1 MALGEIARDLQKTA
15 SNELLWLREMRQY
28 VNTWTPER
36 RSAEW
41 EKLIAFEESA
51 KMLGRAAASGSG
63 CNSRIAAE
71 PLLASNSRSEP
82 HGRAKP
88 CYTMEGLQ
96 RFCLMIAEAGKKDR
110 LAELYRKVLH
120 CAEVAERRQKGGGE
134 DFIKRARPVIMERL
148 EKIEARYR
156 EEKEY
161 QLRIKEGT
169 ADGESGSEATAA
181 AGGGGGKCGGTA
193 ESQK

>member
-15 SNELLWLREMRQY
+15 SDTRRRSEAPTVELLWLREMRQY

-51 KMLGRAAASGSG
+51 KMLG
-63 CNSRIAAE
+63 
-71 PLLASNSRSEP
+71 
-82 HGRAKP
+82 
-88 CYTMEGLQ
+88 MEGLE

-134 DFIKRARPVIMERL
+134 DFIKRARPVIMERM
-148 EKIEARYR
+148 EKIVARYR

-169 ADGESGSEATAA
+169 ADGESGSETTAA